1 MCATAGGD
9 CTLRAALQEANALAG
24 DDIIVLPAGAYI
36 LTIVGAGENNVA
48 TGDLDIR
55 ENLTITGAGAA
66 AALPTAPG
74 LWPPRATTWSRTQPA
89 VPSPGTRLA
98 TSLDKI
104 RSSLHSRTMAA
115 QPKHTDYFPA
125 VRRLTPAIPPRPA
138 AGAMPVKPATSAVS
152 PGRREPNVIL
162 ARWKSSTGF
171 TCRSY

>member
-74 LWPPRATTWSRTQPA
+74 LWPPRATT
-89 VPSPGTRLA
+89 
-98 TSLDKI
+98 
-104 RSSLHSRTMAA
+104 
-115 QPKHTDYFPA
+115 
-125 VRRLTPAIPPRPA
+125 
-138 AGAMPVKPATSAVS
+138 
-152 PGRREPNVIL
+152 
-162 ARWKSSTGF
+162 
-171 TCRSY
+171 